1 MNIVELALSEGRKTL
16 SEYESKLVLSHY
28 GIPVVNEALA
38 RNESELKS
46 ALDVIGFPV
55 AVKACAPNI
64 THKTDLDLIRLDL
77 KTEEDA
83 LSAFHQIMG
92 QMPKVEGSAAL
103 VQKMAK
109 GKREFLAG
117 MTRDP
122 QFGPCVMF
130 GLGGIFTEAL
140 DDVSFRVAPLLTVDA
155 HEMVNEIRSRKLLGS
170 FRGMPP
176 VNLNSLEQILV
187 NLGRLGMENE
197 RIQEIDINPLI
208 IQDGLPLAVD
218 ALIVLN

>member
-1 MNIVELALSEGRKTL
+1 MNILELALSEGRKTL
-16 SEYESKLVLSHY
+16 SEYESKRVLSDY
-28 GIPVVNEALA
+28 GIPVAREVLV
-38 RNESELKS
+38 RNEDELKS
-46 ALDVIGFPV
+46 ALDVIGLPV
-55 AVKACAPNI
+55 AVKGCAPDI

-77 KTEEDA
+77 KTEGEA
-83 LSAFHQIMG
+83 LSAFRQILS
-92 QMPKVEGSAAL
+92 QMAGIRGAATL

-130 GLGGIFTEAL
+130 GLGGILTEAL
-140 DDVSFRVAPLLTVDA
+140 DDVSFRVAPLQTRDA
-155 HEMVNEIRSRKLLGS
+155 IEMINEIRSRKLLGS

-176 VNLNSLEQILV
+176 VDLKSLEQILI
-187 NLGRLGMENE
+187 NLGRLGIEND

-208 IQDGLPLAVD
+208 IEDSLPVAVD

>member
-92 QMPKVEGSAAL
+92 QMPEVEGSAAL